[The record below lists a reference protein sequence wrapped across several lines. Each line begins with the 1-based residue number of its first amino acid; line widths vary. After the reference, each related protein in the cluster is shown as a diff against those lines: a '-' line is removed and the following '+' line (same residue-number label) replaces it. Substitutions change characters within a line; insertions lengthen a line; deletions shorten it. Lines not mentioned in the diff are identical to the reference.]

1 MPTLQFDASPSDF
14 EPVEYL
20 DGYLP
25 IEDYG
30 IIGDCST
37 AALVG
42 RDGTISWLCAPSFD
56 SDPIF
61 CSILDRELGGAFT
74 IDAGKIIGARHRYI
88 GDTPIL
94 VTELKLESGI
104 LRITDLMPTQ
114 AGADLNVEGN
124 VNVGELLRCVEI
136 VEGTFT
142 VRARISLR
150 GGCEAERHEDGYR
163 LSSPCYPGMDLVV
176 ESSCG
181 FSGTHGEWTLERGES
196 VTFCLRWNGGTGAS
210 SVDAPVAAVT
220 NTTET
225 WLRWMRAFTYEGPN
239 REHVKRSALTIKLL
253 DYLPPGAL
261 VAAPTTS
268 LPEQIGGER
277 NWDYRYVWV
286 RDAAF
291 TVNALRRIGLDREA
305 WQFLTWVLATAQGS
319 QINPMY
325 TLYGEP
331 QIPESLDPELSGY
344 RGSAPVRWGN
354 AASSQI
360 QHDVYGELVDCAYQ
374 WANRGG
380 MVNDKLWGRLH
391 ELVERAGEVWRT
403 PDTGIWEVR
412 TPGRIQTY
420 SAGLCHVALDR
431 GTRLARRFEL
441 AGNVEEWER
450 KAQRI
455 QRAIL
460 EDAWDEEQQFLTQTI
475 RTREDG
481 QGQDLGH
488 LDAALLSLP
497 LRRVI
502 PGTHSKMVKTAAAI
516 EDQLGA
522 GDGLLYR
529 YLHDKSPDGLSG
541 NEGAFALC
549 SFWMIDNLTLQGR
562 LQEAAD
568 RYDRMCARTNRLG
581 LLPEEIDPGTGRFL
595 GNFPQAFSHLGLIT
609 SGVNIGRAME
619 SKNQE
624 TSSASS

>member
-1 MPTLQFDASPSDF
+1 MTALQFDESPCDF
-14 EPVEYL
+14 EPIAYL

-25 IEDYG
+25 IEDHG

-42 RDGTISWLCAPSFD
+42 RDGTISWLCAPRFD

-61 CSILDRELGGAFT
+61 SSILDRERGGAFT
-74 IDAGKIIGARHRYI
+74 IDGGEIIGARHRYV

-94 VTELKLESGI
+94 ITELKLESGI
-104 LRITDLMPTQ
+104 LRITDLMPTR
-114 AGADLNVEGN
+114 AGANLNIEGN
-124 VNVGELLRCVEI
+124 VDIGELLRCIEVI
-136 VEGTFT
+136 EGTIT
-142 VRARISLR
+142 VRARISMR
-150 GGCEAERHEDGYR
+150 DGCEAERFNDGFR
-163 LSSPCYPGMDLVV
+163 LRSPRYPTMDLVL
-176 ESSCG
+176 ESSHE
-181 FSGTHGEWTLERGES
+181 FTGTTGEWTLHRGES
-196 VTFCLRWNGGTGAS
+196 VNFCLRWNGGSGAS

-225 WLRWMRAFTYEGPN
+225 WLGWMRAFTYSGPN

-253 DYLPPGAL
+253 DYLPTGAL

-277 NWDYRYVWV
+277 NWDYRYVWI

-305 WQFLTWVLATAQGS
+305 WQFLTWVLSTAQGT

-325 TLYGEP
+325 TLYGDP

-354 AASSQI
+354 AASNQV
-360 QHDVYGELVDCAYQ
+360 QHDVYGELVDCAFQ
-374 WANRGG
+374 WSNRGG
-380 MVNDKLWGRLH
+380 VVDDKLWGRLH

-403 PDTGIWEVR
+403 PDAGIWEVR

-420 SAGLCHVALDR
+420 SVGICHVALDR
-431 GTRLARRFEL
+431 GTRLARRFGL
-441 AGNVEEWER
+441 PGNVDEWER
-450 KAQRI
+450 KAQHI
-455 QRAIL
+455 QRTIL
-460 EDAWDEEQQFLTQTI
+460 EDAWDEEHQYLTQTI

-481 QGQDLGH
+481 HGQGLGH

-502 PGTHSKMVKTAAAI
+502 SGTHSKMVKTAAAI
-516 EDQLGA
+516 DEQLGA

-529 YLHDKSPDGLSG
+529 YLHEKSPDGLSG
-541 NEGAFALC
+541 HEGAFVLC
-549 SFWMIDNLTLQGR
+549 SFWMIDNLTIQGR
-562 LQEAAD
+562 LQDAAD
-568 RYDRMCARTNRLG
+568 RFDRMCARTNRLG
-581 LLPEEIDPGTGRFL
+581 LLAEEIDPGTGRFL
-595 GNFPQAFSHLGLIT
+595 GNFPQAFSHLGLIS
-609 SGVNIGRAME
+609 SGVRLGDAMAARDEGR
-619 SKNQE
+619 
-624 TSSASS
+624 SST